1 MLSFTSHMNLILT
14 LFTSVSRIAFLDPHD
29 HAVTYQN
36 KQHNF
41 RSRLSTDRFYKPGNR
56 TVAFQFSNDMFCRH
70 KACFVPGAGCS
81 VKQANKVADVG
92 IMGRIAMQQG
102 DYQEALRLLSMD
114 LNQISPHSTQ
124 FTRLLLADRAECF
137 WKLGHAREAVQDAM
151 DAIRAGFP
159 SDDKHSEVRFF
170 FFCHV
175 NKSPQALNQSFS
187 QSINQSSNQSIM

>member
-1 MLSFTSHMNLILT
+1 MLSFTSDVNLILN
-14 LFTSVSRIAFLDPHD
+14 LFRSVSRIAFDPHG

-36 KQHNF
+36 KQHTF
-41 RSRLSTDRFYKPGNR
+41 RSRLSTDGFYKPGNR
-56 TVAFQFSNDMFCRH
+56 TVAFQFSNNIFCRH

-81 VKQANKVADVG
+81 VKQANKDANVG

-137 WKLGHAREAVQDAM
+137 WKLDHAREAVQDAM
-151 DAIRAGFP
+151 DAIRAGLP
-159 SDDKHSEVRFF
+159 SDEIHSKVPFF
-170 FFCHV
+170 FLFFLPCE
-175 NKSPQALNQSFS
+175 
-187 QSINQSSNQSIM
+187 